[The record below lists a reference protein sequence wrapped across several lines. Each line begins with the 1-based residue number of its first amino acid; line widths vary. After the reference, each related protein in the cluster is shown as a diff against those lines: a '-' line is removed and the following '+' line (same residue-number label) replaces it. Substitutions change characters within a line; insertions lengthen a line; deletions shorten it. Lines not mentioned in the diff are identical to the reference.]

1 MTSRSPSDRDDVD
14 AASPSPEPVRRDLTD
29 HATLLVERCDELI
42 AMATPNGRLL
52 YLNRSGRE
60 LLGLSADAPLPSVKE
75 FLDSEDRPR
84 LDADI
89 VPCLR
94 EGRRWTGEMRL
105 NAGPARSVTV
115 LWSAFVVDEANDEH
129 DLIWAFTA
137 RDMTRT
143 KRIETALSERDQQY
157 RALLNGVR
165 DYAIFTIGVDGRIKT
180 WSEGAA
186 LMKGY
191 SAEEAIGMRFASL
204 FPSDERE
211 AGRPEMEMAV
221 AAATG
226 EYAGEGKRRR
236 KDGSYFDAFVVL
248 TAMHSPDG
256 ELMGYLKLTQDISQ
270 RKRQERDREELLR
283 STQAARS
290 DAERANKM
298 KNEFL
303 ATISHELR
311 TPLGAILG
319 WSRLLERGQHD
330 ADGLRL
336 GLAAISRNASI
347 QSQLIDDLLDMG
359 RIESGTLRLEQSPVD
374 VAMVVTAG
382 IDATEPAA
390 KAKGIQVRTQIDP
403 ATPPVMADF
412 GRLRQIVWNLLSNSI
427 KFTPEGGTVVVSARP
442 SNLGAEVSVTD
453 TGQGIAPNFLP
464 HVFDRFRQHDSSS
477 TRRQGGLGLGLS
489 IVKQLVDLHG
499 GQVGVQS
506 AGEGCGSTFRI
517 DLPAAAAAGW
527 AGRGTPLPAPV
538 GSWTSARPAALRGLK
553 VLIVDDEPDARQVA
567 RQVLERAGASV
578 VEAGNALDALDAV
591 KRHHPDALLSDIG
604 MPVHDGYEL
613 ISWVRALNEREGGQ
627 VPAAAVTAYS
637 SSDDRDRAL
646 RSGFQVHVA
655 KPVDVDLWVT
665 TVEHLVEDASH
676 RHG

>member
-1 MTSRSPSDRDDVD
+1 MPF
-14 AASPSPEPVRRDLTD
+14 
-29 HATLLVERCDELI
+29 
-42 AMATPNGRLL
+42 G
-52 YLNRSGRE
+52 
-60 LLGLSADAPLPSVKE
+60 
-75 FLDSEDRPR
+75 
-84 LDADI
+84 
-89 VPCLR
+89 
-94 EGRRWTGEMRL
+94 
-105 NAGPARSVTV
+105 
-115 LWSAFVVDEANDEH
+115 
-129 DLIWAFTA
+129 
-137 RDMTRT
+137 
-143 KRIETALSERDQQY
+143 
-157 RALLNGVR
+157 
-165 DYAIFTIGVDGRIKT
+165 
-180 WSEGAA
+180 
-186 LMKGY
+186 
-191 SAEEAIGMRFASL
+191 SL
-204 FPSDERE
+204 FPLEERE

-236 KDGSYFDAFVVL
+236 KDGSFFDAFVVL
-248 TAMHSPDG
+248 TAMRSPDG
-256 ELMGYLKLTQDISQ
+256 ELTGYLKLTQDISE
-270 RKRQERDREELLR
+270 RKRQESVREELLR
-283 STQAARS
+283 SSQAARAE
-290 DAERANKM
+290 AERANKM

-347 QSQLIDDLLDMG
+347 QSQLIDDLLVMG
-359 RIESGTLRLEQSPVD
+359 RIESGTLRLERAPVD

-403 ATPPVMADF
+403 GTPPVLADF
-412 GRLRQIVWNLLSNSI
+412 GRMQQIVWNLLSNSI

-442 SNLGAEVSVTD
+442 SKLGAEVSVTD

-499 GQVGVQS
+499 GQVGAQS
-506 AGEGCGSTFRI
+506 EGEGRGATFRI
-517 DLPAAAAAGW
+517 DLPAAAGTGW
-527 AGRGTPLPAPV
+527 VERGTPLPMRAE
-538 GSWTSARPAALRGLK
+538 SRTSARSAALRGVK
-553 VLIVDDEPDARQVA
+553 VLIVDDEPDTRLVA

-591 KRHHPDALLSDIG
+591 KQHHPDALLSDIG

-613 ISWVRALNEREGGQ
+613 ISWVRALDEREGGQ

-637 SSDDRDRAL
+637 SIDDRDRAL
-646 RSGFQVHVA
+646 RCGFQVHVA

-676 RHG
+676 RHR